1 MNPIHNCIYRVQR
14 TGMIRRRNTGL
25 LATIRRPEYTGKN
38 RCVPCTV
45 VNLIIAAGVAGA
57 TGFVSFPL
65 GVAVAMVSVAAI
77 YFRGYLVPGTPELTK
92 RYLPEYILTL
102 FGKADPPEPST
113 DVAFDTVTFLERN
126 GVIEDVGDDVAL
138 TPEFKRQ
145 LGATALEID
154 ITTGMTA
161 AAADLLDVNPDRVS
175 FVGEDGS
182 WRVLVD
188 ESIRGRWE
196 SRAAFVADLAAY
208 QELSTWTDEWALVPE
223 AARGQTLSA
232 IRACLDF
239 CPTCGGTIQLGTE
252 LVSSCCREYEVV
264 AATCTECNARLFEM
278 NAHVVE
284 NAQ

>member
-25 LATIRRPEYTGKN
+25 LATICRPEYTGKN

-65 GVAVAMVSVAAI
+65 GVAVAIVSVAAI

-102 FGKADPPEPST
+102 FGKADPLEPST

-278 NAHVVE
+278 NAHAVE